1 MITELKQ
8 TNLIAVDVAPDA
20 SNFEILNS
28 ENYLDKNNIPKG
40 AKGDL
45 CYLTEQNVWHIGNV
59 ILPDGKF
66 KILGTVIKDKIEFD
80 VEPYVD
86 KLNGGSYADYEHGG
100 NALKIRNLNK
110 EESFYSLLAA
120 NGLYFENHIPDTKG
134 LNPKMVKN
142 FATMYQQWKSIED
155 KIVKRLLIIEKI

>member
-120 NGLYFENHIPDTKG
+120 NGLYFENPMDAWYTYTTK
-134 LNPKMVKN
+134 
-142 FATMYQQWKSIED
+142 ED
-155 KIVKRLLIIEKI
+155 CDKWQSLEDNIITGKLLILEKL